1 MTVMFRMLLAVSVLA
16 STLLPAKG
24 AVFTL
29 SCDGA
34 VISGAKREPITKM
47 GLTVNVDVRTVTG
60 FSGIVVPID
69 RINENW
75 VIFKGNTSD
84 GWYIEGSIDRITGN
98 VRANKTLID
107 SKTNQISLLVS
118 YDLVCQLT
126 KPSGR

>member
-1 MTVMFRMLLAVSVLA
+1 MFRMLLVISVLA

-29 SCDGA
+29 SCDGSLS
-34 VISGAKREPITKM
+34 SGAKQEPINKM
-47 GLTVNVDVRTVTG
+47 ALIVNVDVRTVTG
-60 FSGIVVPID
+60 ISGIVAPID

-84 GWYIEGSIDRITGN
+84 GWYIEGSIDRVTGN

>member
-1 MTVMFRMLLAVSVLA
+1 MFRMLLVIPVLA

-29 SCDGA
+29 SCDGSLS
-34 VISGAKREPITKM
+34 SGVKQEPINKM
-47 GLTVNVDVRTVTG
+47 GLIVNVDVRTVTG
-60 FSGIVVPID
+60 FSGIVAPID

-84 GWYIEGSIDRITGN
+84 GWYIEGSIDRVTGN

-107 SKTNQISLLVS
+107 SKTKQLALLVS
-118 YDLVCQLT
+118 YDLICELS
-126 KPSGR
+126 KPSD

>member
-1 MTVMFRMLLAVSVLA
+1 MARILLVILVLA
-16 STLLPAKG
+16 STLLPTKG

-29 SCDGA
+29 SCDGSLN
-34 VISGAKREPITKM
+34 SGAKQEPINKM

-60 FSGIVVPID
+60 FSGIVAPID

-98 VRANKTLID
+98 VRANKTLTD
-107 SKTNQISLLVS
+107 SKTNQLALLVS
-118 YDLVCQLT
+118 YDLICQLT
-126 KPSGR
+126 KPSDR